1 MRGRVLVPTLVLAAS
16 AAACSEPV
24 APDGSPEQARAIL
37 SPSAVVASATGSA
50 HTLSGGQLRA
60 VTFNALKKG
69 DGSVEGQFQI
79 NLLAADVRW
88 KATVECLT
96 IVGNR
101 ALFGGTI
108 TQASD
113 PRVIPGTKSYFWV
126 EDHGEGND
134 AVDIVS
140 LAGVNETQQGLD
152 DFCGLI
158 QNLLPP
164 RDVVHG
170 NVQVRG

>member
-1 MRGRVLVPTLVLAAS
+1 MQSMTIAAVSALAAS
-16 AAACSEPV
+16 VVACSEPLAPEDGLAV
-24 APDGSPEQARAIL
+24 AAAVEAA
-37 SPSAVVASATGSA
+37 SAVVASATGSA
-50 HTLSGGQLRA
+50 HTLAGGQLRA
-60 VTFNALKKG
+60 VTFNARKKA
-69 DGSVEGQFQI
+69 DGSVAGEFQI
-79 NLLAADVRW
+79 NILALDVRW
-88 KATVECLT
+88 KADVECLT

-108 TQASD
+108 THASD

-126 EDHGEGND
+126 EDHGEGGG

-140 LAGVNETQQGLD
+140 LAGFNETQQGLD

-164 RDVVHG
+164 RDVLHG